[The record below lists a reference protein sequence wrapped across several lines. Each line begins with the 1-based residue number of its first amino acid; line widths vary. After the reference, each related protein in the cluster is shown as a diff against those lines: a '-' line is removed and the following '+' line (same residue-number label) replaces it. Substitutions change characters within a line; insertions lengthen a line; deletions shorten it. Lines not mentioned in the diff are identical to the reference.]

1 MLVRRC
7 TNLWCSGGLKTRFI
21 TGEIRIMK
29 GDQRIVEVDCITHVY
44 PDMTKVQICG
54 LDFIVNQ
61 GERVSI
67 LGSNGCGKTTL
78 LKHLLGVLV
87 PKNGSVRVLG
97 GDPGKEYST
106 IRKKVG
112 VVMQDVDEQI
122 LGPTVYDDILFA
134 PLNYG
139 IEKKKAAAMAKAVIE
154 KLSLEPI
161 QMKIVNYLSGGEKKK
176 VALAGAL
183 VMEPDLLILD
193 EPFTGLDPLSRRD
206 LIRILNGLNEEK
218 GITFI
223 MTLHEVDLVSEVA
236 DVLYLMHGHGDLSER
251 GRPEEIFGRFKDLES
266 FNLEEPT
273 LTRLFKG
280 LKKKGLDFGA
290 PLQIEDA
297 IQLIKKNWDEAF
309 KSPNRAVI
317 DGEMGSFGE
326 GENFK

>member
-1 MLVRRC
+1 MRD
-7 TNLWCSGGLKTRFI
+7 
-21 TGEIRIMK
+21 GEK
-29 GDQRIVEVDCITHVY
+29 IVEVDCITHVY

-54 LDFIVNQ
+54 LDFIVNR

-87 PKNGSVRVLG
+87 PKDGSVRVFG
-97 GDPGKEYST
+97 VDPGKEFSK
-106 IRKKVG
+106 IRERIG

-139 IEKKKAAAMAKAVIE
+139 MEQAKAEALAKDVIE
-154 KLSLEPI
+154 RLNIESIKG
-161 QMKIVNYLSGGEKKK
+161 KIVNYLSGGEKKK

-193 EPFTGLDPLSRRD
+193 EPFTGLDPVSRRD
-206 LIRILNGLNEEK
+206 LIQILNELNKEK

-223 MTLHEVDLVSEVA
+223 ITLHEVDLVPEMT
-236 DVLYLMHGHGDLSER
+236 DILYLMHGHGDLSER
-251 GRPEEIFGRFKDLES
+251 GRPDEIFGRFKDLES

-273 LTRLFKG
+273 LTKLFKG
-280 LKKKGLDFGA
+280 LKKEGLDFGD
-290 PLQIEDA
+290 PLRIDEA
-297 IQLIKKNWDEAF
+297 IQSIKRHWEETLKN
-309 KSPNRAVI
+309 KS
-317 DGEMGSFGE
+317 
-326 GENFK
+326 

>member
-1 MLVRRC
+1 MNR
-7 TNLWCSGGLKTRFI
+7 WCSVGLKTGFI
-21 TGEIRIMK
+21 TEENRDMKDGE
-29 GDQRIVEVDCITHVY
+29 RIVEVDCITHVY

-54 LDFIVNQ
+54 LDFIVNR

-87 PKNGSVRVLG
+87 PKDGSVRVFG
-97 GDPGKEYST
+97 VDPGKEFSK
-106 IRKKVG
+106 IRERIG

-139 IEKKKAAAMAKAVIE
+139 MERAKAERLAKDVIE
-154 KLSLEPI
+154 RLNIDSI
-161 QMKIVNYLSGGEKKK
+161 QGKIVNYLSGGEKKK

-183 VMEPDLLILD
+183 ILEPDLLILD
-193 EPFTGLDPLSRRD
+193 EPFTGLDPISRRD
-206 LIRILNGLNEEK
+206 LVHILNQLNREK

-223 MTLHEVDLVSEVA
+223 MTLHEVDLVSEVT

-251 GRPEEIFGRFKDLES
+251 GRPDEIFGKFKDLEK

-273 LTRLFKG
+273 LTKLFKG
-280 LKKKGLDFGA
+280 LKKEGLDFGE
-290 PLQIEDA
+290 PLQIDEA
-297 IQLIKKNWDEAF
+297 IQSIKKHWDDRK
-309 KSPNRAVI
+309 KS
-317 DGEMGSFGE
+317 S
-326 GENFK
+326 

>member
-1 MLVRRC
+1 MQQ
-7 TNLWCSGGLKTRFI
+7 
-21 TGEIRIMK
+21 GE
-29 GDQRIVEVDCITHVY
+29 RIVEVDCITHVY

-87 PKNGSVRVLG
+87 PKDGSVRVFGL
-97 GDPGKEYST
+97 DPGKEYSK
-106 IRKKVG
+106 IRQRIG

-139 IEKKKAAAMAKAVIE
+139 MEKARAEALAKDVIE
-154 KLSLEPI
+154 QLNIESI
-161 QMKIVNYLSGGEKKK
+161 QGRIVHYLSGGEKKK

-183 VMEPDLLILD
+183 VLEPELLILD
-193 EPFTGLDPLSRRD
+193 EPFTGLDPVSRRD
-206 LIRILNGLNEEK
+206 LIQTLNELNKEK
-218 GITFI
+218 GMTLI
-223 MTLHEVDLVSEVA
+223 MTLHEVDLVSEIT

-251 GRPEEIFGRFKDLES
+251 GRPEEIFGRFKDLEQ

-273 LTRLFKG
+273 LTKLFKG
-280 LKKKGLDFGA
+280 LKKEGLDFGD
-290 PLQIEDA
+290 PLHLDEA
-297 IQLIKKNWDEAF
+297 IQCIKKHWDETKKAN
-309 KSPNRAVI
+309 S
-317 DGEMGSFGE
+317 
-326 GENFK
+326 

>member
-1 MLVRRC
+1 MQQ
-7 TNLWCSGGLKTRFI
+7 
-21 TGEIRIMK
+21 GERI
-29 GDQRIVEVDCITHVY
+29 IHVDCITHVY

-87 PKNGSVRVLG
+87 PRDGSVRVFGL
-97 GDPGKEYST
+97 DPGKKYAN
-106 IRKKVG
+106 IREKIG

-139 IEKKKAAAMAKAVIE
+139 ISREKAEALATAVME
-154 KLSLEPI
+154 KLNIKSI
-161 QMKIVNYLSGGEKKK
+161 QEKIVHYLSGGEKKK

-183 VMEPDLLILD
+183 VLEPELLILD
-193 EPFTGLDPLSRRD
+193 EPFTGLDPLSKRD
-206 LIRILNGLNEEK
+206 LIQILNELNREK
-218 GITFI
+218 GTTLI
-223 MTLHEVDLVSEVA
+223 MTLHEVDLVSEVT
-236 DVLYLMHGHGDLSER
+236 DVLYLMHGHGDLSDR
-251 GRPEEIFGRFKDLES
+251 GRPEEIFGKYEDLEH

-280 LKKKGLDFGA
+280 LRKEGLDFGN
-290 PLQIEDA
+290 PLRVDEA
-297 IQLIKKNWDEAF
+297 IHSIKKYWD
-309 KSPNRAVI
+309 KS
-317 DGEMGSFGE
+317 
-326 GENFK
+326 KK